1 MRLCLIIERESM
13 ETVVIKYEIFLD
25 EWRNMKESEIDRIVR
40 FRSGTLYDATC
51 DGSVVTLYILAPITY
66 RTIILDNM
74 LRQYRYC

>member
-1 MRLCLIIERESM
+1 M

-25 EWRNMKESEIDRIVR
+25 EWRNMKESEIDRIVS

-66 RTIILDNM
+66 RTIILDNL
-74 LRQYRYC
+74 LRRYRYC